1 MAKQIAHDLTV
12 EFDGF
17 GLQFGCRQDELLMWM
32 FNDMGQTGGCPV
44 DRRQITALRDFLDRL
59 LAEYPP
65 LMEDT
70 DG

>member
-1 MAKQIAHDLTV
+1 MAEQTADLTV

-17 GLQFGCRQDELLMWM
+17 GLQFGLRQDELRMWM
-32 FNDMGQTGGCPV
+32 FNDMGQTSGCLV
-44 DRRQITALRDFLDRL
+44 DRTQITAFRDFLDRL

-65 LMEDT
+65 LMGAT